1 MPALQVLVLSAL
13 RGIQGHG
20 AQALHGV
27 GKVGVGA
34 AKPQQQARIL
44 QQQPRRRLALAGQR
58 LAQQGPGADGIAD
71 VGIDGRNGA
80 DRSGVC
86 SGQIHQRCE
95 HGPCLSLFAA
105 LCQRLRPGKTGLQG
119 SARMQCPHLV
129 RAARLCN
136 AINQFQRACPV
147 LLLCAYQR
155 GHVECFWLRLSGEQG
170 IRHLDGFGVPIHPL
184 EQPGKFKPQPRIIGA
199 LAHSILEIAPGF
211 VQIAA
216 AVRLAA
222 LGNAALGAQAAHV
235 DAFAQ
240 LGAQAVDEIQGFTT
254 AVRGCQN
261 PHQALQGRKV
271 AGLARQNVSVGAL
284 RILGA
289 LQIHI
294 GAPQFEGRCRF
305 ACIDL

>member
-80 DRSGVC
+80 DRSC
-86 SGQIHQRCE
+86 IPSGQLHQGCQ
-95 HGPCLSLFAA
+95 HGPRLGLFAA
-105 LCQRLRPGKTGLQG
+105 LCQRLRLRQARLQRG
-119 SARMQCPHLV
+119 ARLQRLHV
-129 RAARLCN
+129 ARAAGLRN
-136 AINQFQRACPV
+136 AISQFQRACPV

-170 IRHLDGFGVPIHPL
+170 IRHLHGVGIPASAL
-184 EQPGKFKPQPRIIGA
+184 EQPGQFKPQPRIIGA

>member
-1 MPALQVLVLSAL
+1 M
-13 RGIQGHG
+13 
-20 AQALHGV
+20 
-27 GKVGVGA
+27 
-34 AKPQQQARIL
+34 
-44 QQQPRRRLALAGQR
+44 
-58 LAQQGPGADGIAD
+58 
-71 VGIDGRNGA
+71 
-80 DRSGVC
+80 
-86 SGQIHQRCE
+86 
-95 HGPCLSLFAA
+95 
-105 LCQRLRPGKTGLQG
+105 
-119 SARMQCPHLV
+119 
-129 RAARLCN
+129 
-136 AINQFQRACPV
+136 
-147 LLLCAYQR
+147 
-155 GHVECFWLRLSGEQG
+155 
-170 IRHLDGFGVPIHPL
+170 
-184 EQPGKFKPQPRIIGA
+184 
-199 LAHSILEIAPGF
+199 AHSILEIAPGF

>member
-1 MPALQVLVLSAL
+1 M
-13 RGIQGHG
+13 
-20 AQALHGV
+20 
-27 GKVGVGA
+27 K
-34 AKPQQQARIL
+34 QQAS
-44 QQQPRRRLALAGQR
+44 RRRAFACQR
-58 LAQQGPGADGIAD
+58 FAQQGPGPDRVAG

-80 DRSGVC
+80 DRSC
-86 SGQIHQRCE
+86 IPSRQLHQGCQ
-95 HGPCLSLFAA
+95 HGPRLGLFAA
-105 LCQRLRPGKTGLQG
+105 LCQRLCPGKTGLQG
-119 SARMQCPHLV
+119 SARMQCLHV
-129 RAARLCN
+129 ARAAGLRN
-136 AINQFQRACPV
+136 AVSQFPRACPV

-170 IRHLDGFGVPIHPL
+170 IRHLHGVGIPASAL
-184 EQPGKFKPQPRIIGA
+184 EQPGQFKPQPRIIGA
-199 LAHSILEIAPGF
+199 LAHSILEIAPGL

-216 AVRLAA
+216 AVCLAA
-222 LGNAALGAQAAHV
+222 LGKAALGAQAAHV